1 MNHDS
6 FSSLFKNLFNKPYPP
21 KERLMETR
29 MGAAWYC
36 THDFFIGAGDLLY
49 TAMLFH
55 RCCPR
60 LLWWDDQYL
69 WRDSRK
75 TRDHWEGCVMFH
87 QLFIVYVLKHVPQ
100 IRVSDVVGCI
110 FKHLPPNINELPTI
124 IHDSQEIRSLLEER
138 DELVKAIAEL
148 QSQLDE
154 VNLSNKASVK
164 AWEKSGKWMEKGFV
178 FDHRCKWRI
187 GG

>member
-1 MNHDS
+1 
-6 FSSLFKNLFNKPYPP
+6 
-21 KERLMETR
+21 
-29 MGAAWYC
+29 
-36 THDFFIGAGDLLY
+36 
-49 TAMLFH
+49 
-55 RCCPR
+55 
-60 LLWWDDQYL
+60 
-69 WRDSRK
+69 
-75 TRDHWEGCVMFH
+75 MFH

-100 IRVSDVVGCI
+100 IPVSDAVGCI

-124 IHDSQEIRSLLEER
+124 IQDSQEIRSLLEER

-164 AWEKSGKWMEKGFV
+164 AWEKSGKRMEKGFV
-178 FDHRCKWRI
+178 VDHRCKWRI

>member
-1 MNHDS
+1 
-6 FSSLFKNLFNKPYPP
+6 
-21 KERLMETR
+21 
-29 MGAAWYC
+29 
-36 THDFFIGAGDLLY
+36 
-49 TAMLFH
+49 
-55 RCCPR
+55 
-60 LLWWDDQYL
+60 
-69 WRDSRK
+69 
-75 TRDHWEGCVMFH
+75 MFH
-87 QLFIVYVLKHVPQ
+87 QLFIVYVLKQVPQ